1 MDRIRAIIV
10 DDEPLARE
18 RIRTLLGH
26 ESDFE
31 ILAECENGNEAI
43 DAIER
48 LAPDLVFLDVQM
60 PAVDGFDVLA
70 ALDQDRLPSVVFVTA
85 YDRYAVKAFE
95 VHALDYL
102 LKPFDSGRFSTALER
117 ARKQVDQARAGRA
130 RTELVALINNMKADQ
145 RAREKLLVKTE
156 GKVIFVPA
164 DRIVWIEAAGNY
176 VRIHTR
182 DDLYLM
188 RETMSGMERRL
199 PLDRFVRIHRSTMVN
214 FDDIKELLPTFNNE
228 FMVVLR
234 NGEKLRLSRKYRPDL
249 ERRLGKSL

>member
-1 MDRIRAIIV
+1 MERIRAIIV

-18 RIRTLLGH
+18 RIRTLLAL

-31 ILAECENGNEAI
+31 VLAECENGNEAV
-43 DAIER
+43 DAIEKFE
-48 LAPDLVFLDVQM
+48 PDLVFLDVQM

-85 YDRYAVKAFE
+85 FDQYAVKAFE

-102 LKPFDSGRFSTALER
+102 LKPFGSARFAEALDR
-117 ARKQVDQARAGRA
+117 ARKMVEQARAGVV
-130 RTELVALINNMKADQ
+130 RTELAQLIRDTRNEQ
-145 RAREKLLVKTE
+145 RAGNKLLIKTE
-156 GKVIFVPA
+156 GKIVFVPA

-182 DDLYLM
+182 DDLFLM
-188 RETMSGMERRL
+188 RETMAGMERRL
-199 PLDRFVRIHRSTMVN
+199 PLEKFVRIHRSTMVN

-234 NGEKLRLSRKYRPDL
+234 GGEKLKLSRKYRPDL

>member
-1 MDRIRAIIV
+1 MERIRTIIV

-18 RIRTLLGH
+18 RIRTLLGQ
-26 ESDFE
+26 EEDFE

-43 DAIER
+43 DAIGR
-48 LAPDLVFLDVQM
+48 FAPDLVFLDVQM

-70 ALDQDRLPSVVFVTA
+70 ALDQERLPSVVFVTA
-85 YDRYAVKAFE
+85 YDQYAVKAFE

-102 LKPFDSGRFSTALER
+102 LKPFDAGRFSTALDR
-117 ARKQVDQARAGRA
+117 ARQRVEQVRAGRA
-130 RTELVALINNMKADQ
+130 RSELVGLINEMKTAR
-145 RAREKLLVKTE
+145 RAQEKLLVKTE
-156 GKVIFVPA
+156 GKVIFVPT
-164 DRIVWIEAAGNY
+164 DQIVWIEAAGNY

-228 FMVVLR
+228 FMVVLTQ
-234 NGEKLRLSRKYRPDL
+234 GEKLKLSRKYRPDL

>member
-18 RIRTLLGH
+18 RIRTLLAP

-31 ILAECENGNEAI
+31 ILAECENGDEAI
-43 DAIER
+43 DAVER

-70 ALDQDRLPSVVFVTA
+70 ALDQERLPSVVFVTA
-85 YDRYAVKAFE
+85 YDQYAVRAFE

-102 LKPFDSGRFSTALER
+102 LKPFDSGRFSRALER
-117 ARKQVDQARAGRA
+117 ARKQVDQARAGLA
-130 RTELVALINNMKADQ
+130 RTELIELINDMKSEQ
-145 RAREKLLVKTE
+145 RARKKLLVKTE
-156 GKVIFVPA
+156 GKVIFVPTE
-164 DRIVWIEAAGNY
+164 RIVWIEAAGNY

-182 DDLYLM
+182 DDLFLM
-188 RETMSGMERRL
+188 RETMSGIERRL

-234 NGEKLRLSRKYRPDL
+234 SGEKLKLSRKYRPEL
-249 ERRLGKSL
+249 EQRLGNSL